1 METDSC
7 VTIQSTQSDS
17 STVQPIFTMSKIKG
31 YLMSAFLK
39 FYAFSSAAIF
49 TCFLIYWAY
58 GGVMAFCLFSLT
70 LSGIISGMIYN
81 MEDFFLY
88 FPEQPSHSRVFVAL
102 PSMHGLPYESLFVK
116 SLDGTRIHLYFIPQ
130 ADQKDKCDTMTL
142 VYLHGN
148 AGNIGHRLHNVVGL
162 HSKLKCNILM
172 VEYRG
177 YGKSQGSPSEEGL
190 CMDAMTAID
199 YLISRDDI
207 NHRRIVVFGRS
218 LGGAV
223 AIDLLARPEYASK
236 IWCVLVENT
245 FTSIPDMALL
255 LLKWKVLRRMPLFCF
270 KNKFLSQWKIER
282 VSNPTFF
289 IVGLNDHLVP
299 PSMMVK
305 LHENSGSI
313 HKQIALFESGSHNDT
328 WKCPGY
334 YASISQFLLEAN
346 EFLPTALPR
355 SSVVSTSTCSASED
369 YIKCLSSST
378 CSASEAYIKCV

>member
-7 VTIQSTQSDS
+7 VTIHSDN
-17 STVQPIFTMSKIKG
+17 STVQPIFTFSKIKV

-58 GGVMAFCLFSLT
+58 GGLLAFCLFSLT
-70 LSGIISGMIYN
+70 LWGIISGVIYN

-102 PSMHGLPYESLFVK
+102 PSMHGLPYESIFIK
-116 SLDGTRIHLYFIPQ
+116 SLDGTKIHMYFITQPDTKAKQ
-130 ADQKDKCDTMTL
+130 ETMTL

-148 AGNIGHRLHNVVGL
+148 AGNIGHRLHNVAGL
-162 HSKLKCNILM
+162 HSMLKCNVLM

-190 CMDAMTAID
+190 CMDAMASID
-199 YLISRDDI
+199 YLRSRTDI

-223 AIDLLARPEYASK
+223 AIDLLARPEYSSK
-236 IWCVLVENT
+236 IWCLIVENT

-255 LLKWKVLRRMPLFCF
+255 LLKSKVLRKMPLFCF

-305 LHENSGSI
+305 LHENSGSTM
-313 HKQIALFESGSHNDT
+313 KQVVLFESGSHNDT
-328 WKCPGY
+328 WKCSGY
-334 YASISQFLLEAN
+334 YLTIQQFLLKAN
-346 EFLPTALPR
+346 EFLPPSPAL
-355 SSVVSTSTCSASED
+355 SSVSSPGPCSSN
-369 YIKCLSSST
+369 SSMSD
-378 CSASEAYIKCV
+378 IKCV